1 MSRKVG
7 IVENPEIVED
17 YMIGNTRIKI
27 AVNFC
32 KNKTKE
38 EVDAIMEQIKRIAMD
53 DWRGAAMRKRHETE
67 ESRKE
72 NL

>member
-32 KNKTKE
+32 KSKTKE

-53 DWRGAAMRKRHETE
+53 DWRGAAMRKKYENG

>member
-1 MSRKVG
+1 MSRRVG
-7 IVENPEIVED
+7 VIENPEIVED

-27 AVNFC
+27 AVNYC

-38 EVDAIMEQIKRIAMD
+38 DVDAVINNIKRIAMD
-53 DWRGAAMRKRHETE
+53 DWRGAAMRKNGGTE
-67 ESRKE
+67 RE